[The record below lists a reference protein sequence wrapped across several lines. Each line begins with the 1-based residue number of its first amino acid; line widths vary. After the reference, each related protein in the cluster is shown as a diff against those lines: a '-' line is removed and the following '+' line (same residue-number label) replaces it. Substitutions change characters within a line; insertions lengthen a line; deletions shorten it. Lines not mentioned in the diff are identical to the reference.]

1 MNNADKPKKSAH
13 QVWRE
18 AKKAGLNNTEM
29 KLLFKS
35 EGIIIP
41 KKQLKTKEQVIQE
54 AYEVLN
60 IPFNENILYDG
71 WTKIKPGQ
79 FYSKYDD
86 LDLLKLTAH
95 VHSIRPKH
103 LRGIENN
110 NGWIKIENV
119 DDLPKTSGNY
129 LVFTADSKIETIYVD
144 GDISSMKHTSQ
155 NWISHFT
162 HFQPIKTPNPP
173 LY

>member
-1 MNNADKPKKSAH
+1 M
-13 QVWRE
+13 
-18 AKKAGLNNTEM
+18 
-29 KLLFKS
+29 
-35 EGIIIP
+35 
-41 KKQLKTKEQVIQE
+41 KTKEQVIQE

-60 IPFNENILYDG
+60 IPFNENILYDNG

-86 LDLLKLTAH
+86 LDLLKLTTH

-110 NGWIKIENV
+110 NGWIKIESA
-119 DDLPKTSGNY
+119 DDLPKEYGAYYVKY
-129 LVFTADSKIETIYVD
+129 LNGQSVAWFNGTDFMTLVGKKFTKI
-144 GDISSMKHTSQ
+144 
-155 NWISHFT
+155 T